1 MHNVNE
7 INTGS
12 GQSTGGISR
21 FDRFAVAA
29 LILFLVI
36 ASGILSLLMSRWNH
50 NQIGVLLQWAAE
62 KEGRALYTRVIHES
76 SLSPMLLLQQPEL
89 FSAQLIEEEDVLA
102 AGIMQGEKTIAS
114 FSRQPDFRYDLSQ
127 LPADREAIMLNENT
141 TLYRRITGP
150 GHNKT
155 SGAGP
160 GGRRQGAGSG
170 NGGGRGMG
178 PGRQRNEESLGER
191 VPDSERL
198 SIYLVFSGPD
208 RSIVQPLILQK
219 YLWPAVWL
227 VFSLLWL
234 VISLMQSRTA
244 RLKVMLQKES
254 HLSDIGKMSARLAHE
269 IKNPLGAI
277 RGMAQLL
284 QKRLKGEQDSDRAV
298 MATTIEQETFR
309 LEELTRSILDFARPQ
324 ECRILPLNITA
335 VVEDMLR
342 MFNQQLAEGQIA
354 APSGTTAVECSGDEN
369 ALRQILLNLLKN
381 AVEAA
386 EDPTAVR
393 LEIVE
398 GADDIALRVYNRGG
412 YMTEQMFED
421 IFTPF
426 VSSKVKGYGLGLPV
440 SRRLAE
446 QMGGSLR
453 LANAAS
459 GEIMAELKLR
469 KAEGK

>member
-1 MHNVNE
+1 
-7 INTGS
+7 
-12 GQSTGGISR
+12 
-21 FDRFAVAA
+21 
-29 LILFLVI
+29 
-36 ASGILSLLMSRWNH
+36 
-50 NQIGVLLQWAAE
+50 
-62 KEGRALYTRVIHES
+62 
-76 SLSPMLLLQQPEL
+76 
-89 FSAQLIEEEDVLA
+89 
-102 AGIMQGEKTIAS
+102 
-114 FSRQPDFRYDLSQ
+114 
-127 LPADREAIMLNENT
+127 
-141 TLYRRITGP
+141 
-150 GHNKT
+150 
-155 SGAGP
+155 
-160 GGRRQGAGSG
+160 
-170 NGGGRGMG
+170 
-178 PGRQRNEESLGER
+178 
-191 VPDSERL
+191 
-198 SIYLVFSGPD
+198 
-208 RSIVQPLILQK
+208 
-219 YLWPAVWL
+219 
-227 VFSLLWL
+227 
-234 VISLMQSRTA
+234 
-244 RLKVMLQKES
+244 
-254 HLSDIGKMSARLAHE
+254 MSARLAHE